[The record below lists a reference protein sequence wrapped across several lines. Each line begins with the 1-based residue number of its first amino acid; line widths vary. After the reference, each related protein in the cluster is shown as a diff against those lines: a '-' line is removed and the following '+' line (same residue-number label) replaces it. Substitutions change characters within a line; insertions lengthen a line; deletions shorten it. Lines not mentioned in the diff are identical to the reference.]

1 VGRAGRREPPQPLC
15 NFYRCDPWPSAC
27 LEAAEP
33 IPIAADA
40 AIPFPNPNPR
50 SQRTTAAY
58 LFLEG
63 QVVEASTML
72 SNAILR
78 GESADLSNAWGVV
91 QLAVAERALR
101 RALLLAPTHHDAAI
115 NLGVLLFSVGK
126 QADAAAYL
134 RQSLAFTSGPTHDY
148 VQALLNL
155 CEIQRALPAAPPPR
169 QITEG
174 YTFTA
179 DWFSGNIAS
188 FWKHLKALRG
198 THCSILEI
206 GYFEGRASTW
216 LLQNIATS
224 PDSRP
229 LCLDCNDQPL
239 LWPNI
244 KQAGGEKRTE
254 FRRGRSRETLHT
266 LPSVAYEFISIDGA
280 HSTIHVLQDAVLSF
294 RLARTGAII
303 AFDDYHWND
312 PQHTQLGVPK
322 PAIDTLRAVYAKKIE
337 VLESAY
343 QIWLR
348 KLTD

>member
-1 VGRAGRREPPQPLC
+1 MRSLAISLPRSGGAHSDRSRRRDPVPQSESTQRADYRRLPLSRRSGRRSLHDALERDPARGIRRSVERLGRGSTRRRRASLAPRPAAGAHPSRRRHKSRCPAFQRWQTSRRRRVSAPIARLHQRPDARLRAGAAQPL
-15 NFYRCDPWPSAC
+15 RDST
-27 LEAAEP
+27 
-33 IPIAADA
+33 
-40 AIPFPNPNPR
+40 
-50 SQRTTAAY
+50 RTA
-58 LFLEG
+58 
-63 QVVEASTML
+63 
-72 SNAILR
+72 R
-78 GESADLSNAWGVV
+78 
-91 QLAVAERALR
+91 
-101 RALLLAPTHHDAAI
+101 
-115 NLGVLLFSVGK
+115 
-126 QADAAAYL
+126 
-134 RQSLAFTSGPTHDY
+134 
-148 VQALLNL
+148 
-155 CEIQRALPAAPPPR
+155 
-169 QITEG
+169 
-174 YTFTA
+174 
-179 DWFSGNIAS
+179 
-188 FWKHLKALRG
+188 
-198 THCSILEI
+198 
-206 GYFEGRASTW
+206 RASTW

-224 PDSRP
+224 PDSRL

-322 PAIDTLRAVYAKKIE
+322 PAIDALLAVYAKKIE